1 MVCSAIKM
9 YAFGPLPLRP
19 SLQPGKSVQPE
30 RDWNLE
36 GAYTGTVKAFPRM
49 EGVDFLGLML
59 GLGVWDV
66 ELFSFFF
73 FLRSKVIKKK
83 KIVPS

>member
-1 MVCSAIKM
+1 MVCFAIKM

-30 RDWNLE
+30 PDWNSE
-36 GAYTGTVKAFPRM
+36 GVYTGTVKAFPRM
-49 EGVDFLGLML
+49 EGVYFLGLML

-66 ELFSFFF
+66 ELFFFF
-73 FLRSKVIKKK
+73 FLRPKLFFFF
-83 KIVPS
+83 

>member
-30 RDWNLE
+30 QDWNLE
-36 GAYTGTVKAFPRM
+36 EAYTGTVKAFPRM
-49 EGVDFLGLML
+49 EGVDFLGLTL

-66 ELFSFFF
+66 ELFSIFF
-73 FLRSKVIKKK
+73 
-83 KIVPS
+83 

>member
-1 MVCSAIKM
+1 M
-9 YAFGPLPLRP
+9 
-19 SLQPGKSVQPE
+19 
-30 RDWNLE
+30 E